1 MKHTSLAENSDCTQ
15 GVMRDYFLQ
24 GLVGLPAHINFTYH
38 LTIFSFR
45 PQAKFVKQT
54 KHCFLPTT
62 PLFHQFKFS
71 KQRV

>member
-1 MKHTSLAENSDCTQ
+1 
-15 GVMRDYFLQ
+15 MRDYFLQ
-24 GLVGLPAHINFTYH
+24 GLVGLPAHINFTSH

-62 PLFHQFKFS
+62 PLFHRFKFS
-71 KQRV
+71 KQ